1 MYSLLVGLSAVI
13 SVVLM
18 IVVLMQASKGEG
30 LSGTFGGAG
39 GGMSTMFGSR
49 RTADFL
55 SKATWWLGGSLAVL
69 AIVINLFFLPGQS
82 AAGQKETIIQQS
94 SNQQIP
100 QTPSLPQQNPSN
112 TPSQGQQG
120 TQQKTK

>member
-1 MYSLLVGLSAVI
+1 MYSFLILLSSLIA
-13 SVVLM
+13 VVLM

-39 GGMSTMFGSR
+39 GSMGSMFGTR

-69 AIVINLFFLPGQS
+69 AIVVNLFFLPGQS
-82 AAGQKETIIQQS
+82 TANQKESIIQQS
-94 SNQQIP
+94 SRP
-100 QTPSLPQQNPSN
+100 QVPQSPSLPQQNPTN
-112 TPSQGQQG
+112 TQTQGQQG
-120 TQQKTK
+120 AQPKTK